1 MENKQIMKLKI
12 REWKDNKHKPKQWYC
27 ARGSWDESRFKVYQ
41 IYFGLITTLIHTI
54 KQYMNFKVIKKI
66 KIRILKYL
74 TMNETIKLKID
85 PMKFEPTHVI
95 LFELR
100 NCHWNWIVFVC
111 LFLKV
116 HRIKDHGGD
125 LGLQMISKMK
135 LIFRLDLQ
143 LYRSGLIQGWT

>member
-1 MENKQIMKLKI
+1 
-12 REWKDNKHKPKQWYC
+12 
-27 ARGSWDESRFKVYQ
+27 
-41 IYFGLITTLIHTI
+41 
-54 KQYMNFKVIKKI
+54 MNFKVIKKI

-111 LFLKV
+111 LFSEGSQ
-116 HRIKDHGGD
+116 DQGSWW
-125 LGLQMISKMK
+125 GLRAANDIENETY
-135 LIFRLDLQ
+135 F
-143 LYRSGLIQGWT
+143 